1 MSWENILKDSD
12 KFQGPTRFKTTEQVI
27 DAYNEIFLK
36 IGEETKALFRF
47 LGKEIQDLEEYISD
61 GNKAY
66 FRKQTKKIMDEVR
79 NYKSVVEE
87 QQNYGHGTTS
97 RMYIDPADEPRMG
110 KIGPDD
116 YPGLEESD

>member
-12 KFQGPTRFKTTEQVI
+12 KFQGPTRFKTTEHVI
-27 DAYNEIFLK
+27 DAYNEIFLI

-66 FRKQTKKIMDEVR
+66 FRKQTKILL
-79 NYKSVVEE
+79 
-87 QQNYGHGTTS
+87 
-97 RMYIDPADEPRMG
+97 YIILA
-110 KIGPDD
+110 
-116 YPGLEESD
+116 